1 MAVNEEITANIL
13 PDDALEEYTGRWFLD
28 KNMKIALLT
37 LLFGLVTFSFAAP
50 AVLADAENSVITMEE
65 VKLDRAKVRYGN
77 ASKFDVKGTAA
88 VGTVRSTDVYDEIP
102 AYKTI
107 KKEGVEKGSARYNK
121 LIGQATKA
129 YKAALKKVAK
139 DKSYVLIV
147 EEGGISGYT
156 NVTDATSDIIAAL

>member
-1 MAVNEEITANIL
+1 
-13 PDDALEEYTGRWFLD
+13 
-28 KNMKIALLT
+28 MKIALLT
-37 LLFGLVTFSFAAP
+37 LLLGLMSLAMAAP
-50 AVLADAENSVITMEE
+50 QVQAGVENSMISMDE
-65 VKLDRAKVRYGN
+65 VKLDRTKVRWGN
-77 ASKFDVKGTAA
+77 ASKFDVKGTAT

-107 KKEGVEKGSARYNK
+107 KKEGLEKGSARYNK

-139 DKSYVLIV
+139 DKGFVLIV

-156 NVTDATSDIIAAL
+156 HVTDATSDIIAAL